1 MTLSSAL
8 QERRR
13 ICGLSRAASDA
24 RDIHMARYSIR
35 KQGGEYVVLADDQS
49 ILRFTSRRKA
59 AKLVADAAELLS
71 VQSASP
77 PEQEL
82 DSDQS
87 AVKGAKFL
95 DGEERFP

>member
-1 MTLSSAL
+1 
-8 QERRR
+8 
-13 ICGLSRAASDA
+13 
-24 RDIHMARYSIR
+24 MARYSIR

-59 AKLVADAAELLS
+59 AKLIADAVELLS